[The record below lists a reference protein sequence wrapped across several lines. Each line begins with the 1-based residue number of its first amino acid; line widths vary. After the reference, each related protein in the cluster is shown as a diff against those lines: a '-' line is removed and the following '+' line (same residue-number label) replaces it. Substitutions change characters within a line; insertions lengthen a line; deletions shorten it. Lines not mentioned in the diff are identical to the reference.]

1 MPRFPTRLALALLGT
16 LLCLTLAAC
25 ASTPRVSVSPTATA
39 TTLIA
44 PTATPMLDPT
54 PIAVP
59 AGWTVLDMP
68 HFSLAYPP
76 GWTVL
81 THPPDDVYPYTVY
94 FILLPSGAASAVRL
108 SVQPHAQSSYLTA
121 YCAPVT
127 ADWQHLTF
135 AGLPMG
141 YTLTGEGS
149 AMRSWYFVNAQGTAY
164 SLQAS
169 DANADVRPRYKTKP
183 SSPPSAQTSPTR

>member
-1 MPRFPTRLALALLGT
+1 
-16 LLCLTLAAC
+16 
-25 ASTPRVSVSPTATA
+25 
-39 TTLIA
+39 
-44 PTATPMLDPT
+44 
-54 PIAVP
+54 
-59 AGWTVLDMP
+59 MP
-68 HFSLAYPP
+68 HFSLAYPL
-76 GWTVL
+76 GWTVE
-81 THPPDDVYPYTVY
+81 TQPPDDVYPYTIY

-121 YCAPVT
+121 YCAPVS

-149 AMRSWYFVNAQGTAY
+149 AMRSWYFVNARGTAY

-169 DANADVRPRYKTKP
+169 DANADVATQVQDEAILATFRPDIANPLKC
-183 SSPPSAQTSPTR
+183 